1 MYIVKK
7 TMQHRDSETGEK
19 VIIKASKKPQKIP
32 KELVAEALKRGLA
45 VKVQADSET
54 DQLEVEKA
62 EAEKAEAEKA
72 EAEKAEVEKA
82 EAEKADAEKGA
93 SKKSNTDAL

>member
-45 VKVQADSET
+45 VEVQTDSESA
-54 DQLEVEKA
+54 QL

-72 EAEKAEVEKA
+72 AA
-82 EAEKADAEKGA
+82 
-93 SKKSNTDAL
+93 KKSNKDA